1 MSEGIFESYDPFAYK
16 VNNVSGLD
24 KGLVKAFKAKDKEKI
39 EEIIND
45 GSPLT
50 ADVFITINHH
60 QHACILIVPTSND
73 LEFEH
78 IQLVSENPFSVPANL
93 MCWLI
98 DLRFEEI
105 YLRTYKISMKME
117 LLEVL
122 KKSIKKAFFIAR
134 YENVGSN
141 LCFQLAILRAAPN
154 RYNAI
159 LADCVEFAKE
169 FCICLLSYCSN
180 FSDLEAVVK
189 ENIKSATAT
198 GLSVEHLSRNSGMCA
213 YLGNLILGG
222 TDISSILSGNSLFV
236 VAAVIF
242 FFVYPVAISLLV
254 FYIFPNHISK

>member
-1 MSEGIFESYDPFAYK
+1 MSEGIFEFCGSFAYK
-16 VNNVSGLD
+16 VNNVSALD
-24 KGLVKAFKAKDKEKI
+24 KGLVEAFKAKDAEKI
-39 EEIIND
+39 KQIIND

-50 ADVFITINHH
+50 VDVFITINHN
-60 QHACILIVPTSND
+60 QHACILIVPTS
-73 LEFEH
+73 
-78 IQLVSENPFSVPANL
+78 VPVNST
-93 MCWLI
+93 CWLI

-105 YLRTYKISMKME
+105 NLRTYQISMKKE
-117 LLEVL
+117 VLEVL
-122 KKSIKKAFFIAR
+122 KESIKKSFFIGR

-141 LCFQLAILRAAPN
+141 LCFQLAILRASPN

-189 ENIKSATAT
+189 ENIKKATAT
-198 GLSVEHLSRNSGMCA
+198 GLSVEHLSRNSGLSG
-213 YLGNLILGG
+213 YLGNLMLGG

-254 FYIFPNHISK
+254 FYIFPNYISK

>member
-1 MSEGIFESYDPFAYK
+1 MSEGIFEFFDSFAYK
-16 VNNVSGLD
+16 VNNVSALD
-24 KGLVKAFKAKDKEKI
+24 EGLVEAFKAKDAEKI
-39 EEIIND
+39 KQIIND

-50 ADVFITINHH
+50 VDVFITINHY

-73 LEFEH
+73 LAFEH
-78 IQLVSENPFSVPANL
+78 IQLVSENPFSVPVDST
-93 MCWLI
+93 CWLI

-105 YLRTYKISMKME
+105 NLRTYKISMKKE
-117 LLEVL
+117 VLEVL
-122 KKSIKKAFFIAR
+122 KKSIKKSFFIGR

-141 LCFQLAILRAAPN
+141 LCFQLAILRASPN

-189 ENIKSATAT
+189 ENIKNATAT
-198 GLSVEHLSRNSGMCA
+198 GLSVEHLSRNSRLSG
-213 YLGNLILGG
+213 YLGNLMLGG

-254 FYIFPNHISK
+254 FYIFPNYISK

>member
-1 MSEGIFESYDPFAYK
+1 MSEGIFEFCGSFAYK
-16 VNNVSGLD
+16 VNNVSALD
-24 KGLVKAFKAKDKEKI
+24 KGLVEAFKAKDAEKI
-39 EEIIND
+39 KQIIND

-50 ADVFITINHH
+50 VDVFITINHY
-60 QHACILIVPTSND
+60 QHACILIVPTS
-73 LEFEH
+73 
-78 IQLVSENPFSVPANL
+78 VPVNST
-93 MCWLI
+93 CWLI

-105 YLRTYKISMKME
+105 NLRTYQISMKKE
-117 LLEVL
+117 VLEVL
-122 KKSIKKAFFIAR
+122 KESIKKSFFIGR

-141 LCFQLAILRAAPN
+141 LCFQLAILRASPN

-189 ENIKSATAT
+189 ENIKNATAT
-198 GLSVEHLSRNSGMCA
+198 GLSVEHLSRNSRLSG
-213 YLGNLILGG
+213 YLGNLMLGG

-254 FYIFPNHISK
+254 FYIFPNYISK

>member
-1 MSEGIFESYDPFAYK
+1 MSEGIFEFYDSFAYK
-16 VNNVSGLD
+16 VNNVSALD
-24 KGLVKAFKAKDKEKI
+24 KGLVEAFKAKDAEKI
-39 EEIIND
+39 KQIIND

-50 ADVFITINHH
+50 VDVFITINHY
-60 QHACILIVPTSND
+60 QHACILIVPTS
-73 LEFEH
+73 
-78 IQLVSENPFSVPANL
+78 VPVNST
-93 MCWLI
+93 CWLI

-105 YLRTYKISMKME
+105 NLRTYKISMKKE
-117 LLEVL
+117 VLEVL
-122 KKSIKKAFFIAR
+122 KESIKKSFFIGR

-141 LCFQLAILRAAPN
+141 LCFQLAILRASPN

-189 ENIKSATAT
+189 ENIKNATAT
-198 GLSVEHLSRNSGMCA
+198 GLSVEHLSRNSRLSG
-213 YLGNLILGG
+213 YLGNLMLGG

-254 FYIFPNHISK
+254 FYIFPNYISK

>member
-1 MSEGIFESYDPFAYK
+1 MSEGIFEFYDSFAYK
-16 VNNVSGLD
+16 VNNVSALD
-24 KGLVKAFKAKDKEKI
+24 KGLVEAFKAKDAEKI
-39 EEIIND
+39 KQIIND

-50 ADVFITINHH
+50 VDVFITINHY
-60 QHACILIVPTSND
+60 QHACILIVPTS
-73 LEFEH
+73 
-78 IQLVSENPFSVPANL
+78 VPVNST
-93 MCWLI
+93 CWLI

-105 YLRTYKISMKME
+105 NLRTYKISMKKE
-117 LLEVL
+117 VLEVL
-122 KKSIKKAFFIAR
+122 KESIKKSFFIGR

-141 LCFQLAILRAAPN
+141 LCFQLAILRASPN

-198 GLSVEHLSRNSGMCA
+198 GLSVEHLSRNSGLCA

-254 FYIFPNHISK
+254 FYVFPNHISK

>member
-1 MSEGIFESYDPFAYK
+1 MSEGIFEFFDSFAYK
-16 VNNVSGLD
+16 VNNVSALD
-24 KGLVKAFKAKDKEKI
+24 EGLVKAFKAKDAEKI
-39 EEIIND
+39 KQIIND

-50 ADVFITINHH
+50 VDVFITINHY

-73 LEFEH
+73 LAFEH
-78 IQLVSENPFSVPANL
+78 IQLVSENPFSVPVDST
-93 MCWLI
+93 CWLI

-105 YLRTYKISMKME
+105 NLRTYKISMKKE

-122 KKSIKKAFFIAR
+122 KKSIKKAFFIGR

-141 LCFQLAILRAAPN
+141 LCFQLAILRASPN

-189 ENIKSATAT
+189 ENIKNATAT
-198 GLSVEHLSRNSGMCA
+198 GLSVEHLSRNSGLSG
-213 YLGNLILGG
+213 YLGNLMLGG

-236 VAAVIF
+236 AAAVIF
-242 FFVYPVAISLLV
+242 FFVYPVAISLLA
-254 FYIFPNHISK
+254 FYIFSNYISK